1 MNPLLNP
8 EPAATAAPRPVR
20 LAAAL
25 IVLRDGSQGLETLLL
40 RRADK
45 ANDQNSGATV
55 FPGGLVDSF
64 DRHLHACCAGI
75 DDASASARL
84 SLAEGGLDSYA
95 AAVRECFEE
104 AGVLFACEADGQLVE
119 LDRYSAAERD
129 AMRQAAVAGT
139 DALFALCDARGW
151 QLAADR
157 LAYFSHWL
165 TPPGM
170 ARRYDTRFFVALMP
184 PGQTPRH
191 DGQEIVEHDWRR
203 PVDALDPARGL
214 KLLNVTRR
222 LLEKLSTFGTAEA
235 CLAHARGLRE
245 IRLELPRLAN
255 GPGGLRPVNTGE
267 PAHEE
272 IGLVDPLGQGHA
284 RYALEP
290 GLVMRLAPRVWRVTA
305 GGPDGAAGAHS
316 YFVGGTDG
324 PWALIDPMPQDA
336 EHARVLHAAAPGPVR
351 SILFTHAAGKSLG
364 AELQAEWPEA
374 AGPAPV
380 PGETLVLGDATLK
393 VLPVPGD
400 AQARRYLLAPDGMLF
415 TGCCGA
421 QALPED
427 EDAVAWIAP
436 ARGFLFNPKAD

>member
-1 MNPLLNP
+1 MPNS
-8 EPAATAAPRPVR
+8 ESTTTTPRPVR

-25 IVLRDGSQGLETLLL
+25 IVLRDGNQGLETLLL

-64 DRHLHACCAGI
+64 DRHLHAHCAGI

-104 AGVLFACEADGQLVE
+104 AGVLFACDADGQLVE
-119 LDRYSAAERD
+119 LDRHSAAELD

-139 DALFALCDARGW
+139 DALLSLCDAHGW
-151 QLAADR
+151 RLAADR

-191 DGQEIVEHDWRR
+191 DGQEIVEHAWIR

-222 LLEKLSTFGTAEA
+222 LLEKLSTFGTAQD
-235 CLAHARGLRE
+235 CLVHARGLRE
-245 IRLELPRLAN
+245 VRLELPRLAN
-255 GPGGLRPVNTGE
+255 GPAGLRPVNVGE
-267 PAHEE
+267 PAHAE
-272 IGLVDPLGQGHA
+272 IGLVDPQGQGHA
-284 RYALEP
+284 RYALEA

-305 GGPDGAAGAHS
+305 GEADGSAGAHS

-324 PWALIDPMPQDA
+324 PWALIDPLPGDA
-336 EHARVLHAAAPGPVR
+336 AHASALRAAAPGPVR
-351 SILFTHAAGKSLG
+351 WILFTNDAGIGDLD
-364 AELQAEWPEA
+364 AQLQAAWPEA
-374 AGPAPV
+374 TRAGAT
-380 PGETLVLGDATLK
+380 PGESL
-393 VLPVPGD
+393 
-400 AQARRYLLAPDGMLF
+400 
-415 TGCCGA
+415 
-421 QALPED
+421 
-427 EDAVAWIAP
+427 
-436 ARGFLFNPKAD
+436 